1 MKQLREQCPCCGY
14 FTLHGRGEDDIC
26 PVCWWEDDDA
36 TEVYGQPAPERPE
49 GPNHVHLWQARE
61 NFLAF
66 GASEERFSSRVRPP
80 FDDEMLG
87 ALDSELK
94 PLTQQGWEVAGM
106 ASEGSY
112 LYIALKR
119 RKP

>member
-1 MKQLREQCPCCGY
+1 MKQLHSQCPCCGY

-36 TEVYGQPAPERPE
+36 AEEYGQHAPERPE

-61 NFLAF
+61 NFVAF
-66 GASEERFSSRVRPP
+66 GASEERRSSRARPP
-80 FDDEMLG
+80 RADEMLG
-87 ALDSELK
+87 VLDAELAS
-94 PLTQQGWEVAGM
+94 LLQQGWAVAGL
-106 ASEGSY
+106 ASDDGY
-112 LYIALKR
+112 VYMALKR